1 MSNVPT
7 PPNSIKTTAI
17 ALLFKDGFS
26 IEDLADIFTPLR
38 PFDIEEHVRRAMF
51 NGQRSVVKPTD
62 MLDIALTDK
71 PPKKAK
77 PVAATPPALRR
88 PLHKFFVESGV
99 AASKPKAG
107 KSSRRKVCSHVD
119 PERDKH
125 GTCKLCKKEYMQAYW
140 AKRKSPK
147 KQTLKQNEV
156 NRPSLPVELPIDS
169 VDDID
174 EIDAE
179 LDEDLETPVPAEA
192 PAAAAGEFV
201 YSKPFTCPKC
211 GDRGVRLRR
220 RHDAN
225 LSVDYWLHVKPNGT
239 APCMLKIINYTIKDD
254 KGYRP

>member
-1 MSNVPT
+1 MSLVHT
-7 PPNSIKTTAI
+7 PPEGFMAPFNFRDLLTDLTA
-17 ALLFKDGFS
+17 KRD
-26 IEDLADIFTPLR
+26 
-38 PFDIEEHVRRAMF
+38 
-51 NGQRSVVKPTD
+51 
-62 MLDIALTDK
+62 ALTRTIDALNDFIGVIPATVTTE
-71 PPKKAK
+71 PPKALPAK
-77 PVAATPPALRR
+77 PVAATPPA
-88 PLHKFFVESGV
+88 PLKKSPPDSGG

-107 KSSRRKVCSHVD
+107 KSSRRKVCSHVN

-156 NRPSLPVELPIDS
+156 NRPTQSVELPIDN

-179 LDEDLETPVPAEA
+179 LDEDLNETPVEV

-211 GDRGVRLRR
+211 GASNVRLRR
-220 RHDAN
+220 KADAD
-225 LSVDYWLHVKPNGT
+225 LAKDYWLHVQPSGA
-239 APCMLKIINYTIKDD
+239 APCMLKIINYKIKDD
-254 KGYRP
+254 RGYRG